1 MPTFGIIFTT
11 QQHKMKY
18 PNLIHVI
25 AMLGICTGLS
35 AQITVTN
42 ATFPLVGDVF
52 QNNIDVNGALPNLF
66 LMPGFNL
73 TWDFSG
79 LQTDLTSTTN
89 YLHPSA
95 GTRFADFPGAD
106 LLVIKAGR
114 EWYYNVTSGRVE
126 LLGYYGIDP
135 VGIGINLVVPISP
148 PFDERRAPMNFFDIN
163 AESSGILVPLNDTE
177 VPANL
182 LQLFPAQADS
192 FRIRSAINRIDAV
205 DAYGT
210 LSIPGG
216 CYEVLREKRTT
227 YEEKRLDAKIPPLGW
242 LDVTDIAIQT
252 WGLTLGTDTIVAYHF
267 FSNIDRQEIAVVRL
281 NNAQSAAEMIQ
292 FKNVNNVQ
300 LAISNI
306 VATPESC
313 ANANNGSIT
322 VTATGAGTLTYAISG
337 PANQTNGTGVFTG
350 LPDGGY
356 TVTVTSSSS
365 PCPAS
370 GAATVA
376 AGGVLSIT
384 CPATQ
389 TLALGANCSAALPN
403 YTGLAGTSNCGVQSV
418 TQSPA
423 VGTVVSSTGNMTV
436 TLTVTDVANNVQQCT
451 FTVTKVDNTPPTAAC
466 VNSTV
471 NFNGQQIITL
481 NTNNLVT
488 ATDNCGVQSI
498 SLSPNSISVM
508 QVGQVVPVTVTVTD
522 INGNMATCTSQVTAS
537 GLPPGWSQ
545 PAGPVGCT
553 NCTGSFVFNPS
564 NGIWTGSATGA
575 TYNPTSTGDA
585 MMIAGRTL
593 CGDGSITVRVTSI
606 TGLGWAGI
614 VMRETNDPGAKKAQ
628 LMTNLGNF
636 HRRDFRTLTNGAAT
650 SNQIISNNHFWLRIV
665 RTGTSFQLWSSANG
679 IIWVPSAS
687 TTISMNSCIQTG
699 LVATGINNNTSTTA
713 TFSNVSFVQVN
724 PNVGGQAQ
732 IQPMLGQVEFDVFP
746 NPTSGEL
753 NLDLT
758 QYIGRSVRIETYSLE
773 GKLLQFTELD
783 EVQNTLE
790 RLNLKGFQSGMY
802 LVKVKSAG
810 LPDATRR
817 IVLAR

>member
-1 MPTFGIIFTT
+1 
-11 QQHKMKY
+11 MKY
-18 PNLIHVI
+18 PNQILVI

-42 ATFPLVGDVF
+42 ATFPAVNDTVF
-52 QNNIDVNGALPNLF
+52 YAFDANSSPIQIITP
-66 LMPGFNL
+66 PGFNQ
-73 TWDFSG
+73 TWNLSG
-79 LQTDLTSTTN
+79 LQPNQPSSTV
-89 YLHPSA
+89 YRHPSMGVHSA
-95 GTRFADFPGAD
+95 NFPGAD
-106 LLVIKAGR
+106 LLVIEPGR
-114 EWYYNVTSGRVE
+114 ELYYNVTNDKVE
-126 LLGYYGIDP
+126 LMGYYGSDP
-135 VGIGINLVVPISP
+135 IGIGINLLALYAP
-148 PFDERRAPMNFFDIN
+148 PAVERRDSMNFFDIN
-163 AESSGILVPLNDTE
+163 QIGTGLLLPFAAGDA
-177 VPANL
+177 PANF
-182 LQLFPAQADS
+182 LQQLPVTPDS
-192 FRIRSAINRIDAV
+192 LRIRTSLNRLDVV
-205 DAYGT
+205 DAWGT

-242 LDVTDIAIQT
+242 LDITDIAIQS
-252 WGLTLGTDTIVAYHF
+252 LGMQLGVDTTVEYHF
-267 FSNIDRQEIAVVRL
+267 FGAVDKQQIAVVRL
-281 NNAQSAAEMIQ
+281 NNAQNGVEFVRFKHPDNSQ
-292 FKNVNNVQ
+292 FS
-300 LAISNI
+300 ISNI
-306 VATPESC
+306 ATTPESC

-322 VTATGAGTLTYAISG
+322 VTTTGGTGTLTYAISG
-337 PANQTNGTGVFTG
+337 PVNQNNSTGVFTA
-350 LPDGGY
+350 LPDGNY
-356 TVTVTSSSS
+356 SISVTSSII
-365 PCPAS
+365 PCPVS
-370 GAATVA
+370 GVATVA
-376 AGGVLSIT
+376 AGGALSIT
-384 CPATQ
+384 CPAPQ
-389 TLALGANCSAALPN
+389 TLALGANCSATLPN

-423 VGTVVSSTGNMTV
+423 AGTVVSSTGNMTV

-451 FTVTKVDNTPPTAAC
+451 FTVTKVDNTPPIAAC
-466 VNSTV
+466 INSTV
-471 NFNGQQIITL
+471 NFNGQQSVAL
-481 NTNNLVT
+481 NATDLVT

-508 QVGQVVPVTVTVTD
+508 QVGQVVPVTVTVAD

-553 NCTGSFVFNPS
+553 NCTGNFVFNPS

-575 TYNPTSTGDA
+575 TYNPTSASDA

-636 HRRDFRTLTNGAAT
+636 HRRDFRTITNNAAT
-650 SNQIISNNHFWLRIV
+650 SNQSNSSNRFWLRIV
-665 RTGTSFQLWSSANG
+665 RTGNSFQLWSSANG

-687 TTISMNSCIQTG
+687 TTISMNSCIQMG
-699 LVATGINNNTSTTA
+699 LVATGINNNASTTA
-713 TFSNVSFVQVN
+713 TFSNVSFAQVN

-732 IQPMLGQVEFDVFP
+732 IQPTLGQVEFDVFP

-758 QYIGRSVRIETYSLE
+758 RYIGRSVRIETYSLE
-773 GKLLQFTELD
+773 GKLLQSSEIE
-783 EVQNTLE
+783 EVQAAVE
-790 RLNLKGFQSGMY
+790 QLNLKSLSGGMY
-802 LVKVKSAG
+802 LVKLKSAG

-817 IVLAR
+817 IVVNRN